1 DFSDET
7 YLKHVIKSSTKESNP
22 ASPEDYVQK
31 PLVLVATEAE
41 KAMTKA
47 SKVIVGG
54 ASAGAVKGEKPIY
67 EEDPEDDTLVEK
79 AQAALDEISRAVSEA
94 IYGTATAT
102 DKAAQHTSVAS
113 DKYRQA
119 MEAASKALY

>member
-1 DFSDET
+1 
-7 YLKHVIKSSTKESNP
+7 
-22 ASPEDYVQK
+22 
-31 PLVLVATEAE
+31 
-41 KAMTKA
+41 
-47 SKVIVGG
+47 
-54 ASAGAVKGEKPIY
+54 
-67 EEDPEDDTLVEK
+67 LVEK

-119 MEAASKALY
+119 MEAASKALYGTQQHATESTANGVAQKYRNAVAAASAAIYGTHTPTTDSSKPIHESIISQAGEYAAAA